1 MVRFLFFTGILFL
14 FLSTAEGQTEKEIL
28 STIKEA
34 KELMNRDPVSSKPYI
49 DSLENSFRS
58 TSYKPYLI
66 AKHHMLLGIFYY
78 RLAKMDSSLMYYDKA
93 ARYYQQA
100 DSTKQ
105 VAMTNIN
112 KAMCYTY
119 TGEYEK
125 AINLSLEALRG
136 FEQENDLRGVSMCNN
151 IIANVYFSRNKLDEA
166 IKYTKRY
173 LNIAIKIKDTTEMA
187 SAYNNLGAIYQYSL
201 KFDSANVYFNKAIG
215 LARANGNLVNVTNHL
230 QNMASNY
237 LELEQTEKAR
247 QAYKEALAA
256 ALEMKDTT
264 SIGRINLN
272 LGKLNTRIQ
281 NHDKAVK
288 HISKALEIFKMLG
301 NRDLTRKSLREMYHH
316 YEAVGNYQK
325 ALKYYKV
332 SDSLAEVMFNEE
344 SDRNI
349 EELRT
354 QYETEKKDRRIELQ
368 NAEIVQKDLEI
379 QRNYLLLSGLILLI
393 IIASLFVYL
402 RYLRIKQKQALVLE
416 QTRRE
421 MDRKQTQSLIQ
432 SQEQER
438 RRFAT
443 DLHDGMGQLISALSL
458 NLQGLK
464 ENRSE
469 KLHDHSQNLLSEIHN
484 EIRDIAFNL
493 MPQILTK
500 EGLVPALQHLLKR
513 IEKSGKIQTGFDA
526 FDMDFRFSKDAEVSV
541 YRIVQELLSNI
552 TKYSGAKHVFL
563 QIVSHKESVV
573 LMIEDDGFGYD
584 LNDFKNSEGNGWR
597 NISFRLEMLGGD
609 IDIDTRK
616 GEQTSVISLEI
627 PKQGNL

>member
-1 MVRFLFFTGILFL
+1 
-14 FLSTAEGQTEKEIL
+14 
-28 STIKEA
+28 
-34 KELMNRDPVSSKPYI
+34 
-49 DSLENSFRS
+49 
-58 TSYKPYLI
+58 
-66 AKHHMLLGIFYY
+66 MLLGIFYY

-469 KLHDHSQNLLSEIHN
+469 KLHDHSQNLLSEINN